1 MSQRPIGEGDN
12 VGGFVPGGVVQR
24 AGRRRAAEPAITA
37 RATSLG
43 SGVMLRVISP
53 NSRARPPMGSSCTGL
68 RPAAGQ
74 RRRFEAG
81 VRAGARL
88 HARHRQARHVAPRS
102 PRSPR
107 TAPSSAVDFR
117 GHGRSAGRSSVGR
130 DETLDLDA
138 AVAWARARGY
148 GPVAVVGF
156 SMGGAVSLRHAALGA
171 SRPDAVVSVSA
182 PARWYVRES
191 SAMRRVHWLL
201 ESPLGPPVGRLFGIR
216 LGEPWDELPTS
227 PIETIGQVAV
237 PILLVHGTADRYFGP
252 AHAIALG
259 RAARTAA
266 EVWVVPGMGHG
277 ETGTTA
283 ETTHRIARW
292 AEAATAG
299 EGSGTPGEMPAIVT
313 RGDRRAQPPL
323 THCARAQARSHRG
336 RGDRAAPGGGYRP
349 ARLRRSRRPQ
359 TLSRTRRTPPSSPTS
374 PSMASRSCWASFVAT
389 TRGSWSRRTAS
400 TYPKWPAFALY

>member
-1 MSQRPIGEGDN
+1 MAVSSRVRVVSERGAG
-12 VGGFVPGGVVQR
+12 VPPNR
-24 AGRRRAAEPAITA
+24 RSLARRRRSA
-37 RATSLG
+37 RAS
-43 SGVMLRVISP
+43 
-53 NSRARPPMGSSCTGL
+53 
-68 RPAAGQ
+68 
-74 RRRFEAG
+74 
-81 VRAGARL
+81 
-88 HARHRQARHVAPRS
+88 S
-102 PRSPR
+102 PRHLAEFTCT
-107 TAPSSAVDFR
+107 TADEIRLYGISVPPPDSGDGSKRVFVLAHGFTHGIGKPATSAAIAAFAAHGAVVTVDFR

-292 AEAATAG
+292 AEAATAA
-299 EGSGTPGEMPAIVT
+299 EGSGTP
-313 RGDRRAQPPL
+313 RGDA
-323 THCARAQARSHRG
+323 
-336 RGDRAAPGGGYRP
+336 GDRHAG
-349 ARLRRSRRPQ
+349 
-359 TLSRTRRTPPSSPTS
+359 
-374 PSMASRSCWASFVAT
+374 
-389 TRGSWSRRTAS
+389 
-400 TYPKWPAFALY
+400 